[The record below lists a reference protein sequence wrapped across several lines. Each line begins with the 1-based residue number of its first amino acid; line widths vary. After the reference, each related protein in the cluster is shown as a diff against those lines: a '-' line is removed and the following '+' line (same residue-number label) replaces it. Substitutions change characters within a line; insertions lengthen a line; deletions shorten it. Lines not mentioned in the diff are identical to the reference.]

1 VQYIF
6 IAWTAAAAILLI
18 AMAAAGRIS
27 SGSYLGILRDS
38 RGRYSLSRF
47 QVLLWTTVVL
57 SLLAAVFLARLI
69 DGTISNALDIQIP
82 QTVLLVLGISVG
94 STVTAGAIKAG
105 KDNQDQTSIAAST
118 GRDPARFSQVVL
130 VEEGKMADRAVDVTK
145 FQSLWITL
153 ILVTAYVAMAV
164 SWIRG
169 ANSATE
175 LGVLPDLTGA
185 LVTLLAISHAGY
197 LAGKLP
203 DRVGVPDGALLLDL
217 TDPQRAE
224 AMREQ
229 GKLKSLI
236 PRNKAARTGQADSM
250 AEPVSPASVRP

>member
-1 VQYIF
+1 VQYVF
-6 IAWTAAAAILLI
+6 VAWTVAAAILVI
-18 AMAAAGRIS
+18 AMAAAGRTS
-27 SGSYLGILRDS
+27 SGSYLGILRDG

-57 SLLAAVFLARLI
+57 SLLAAVFVARLI
-69 DGTISNALDIQIP
+69 DGTRNNALDIQIP
-82 QTVLLVLGISVG
+82 QTVLLVLGVSVG

-105 KDNQDQTSIAAST
+105 KDNQDQTSVAAST
-118 GRDPARFSQVVL
+118 ATDPARFGQVVL
-130 VEEGKMADRAVDVTK
+130 IEEGEMADEAVDVTK

-153 ILVTAYVAMAV
+153 ILVAAYIAMAV

-169 ANSATE
+169 AESATQ
-175 LGVLPDLTGA
+175 LGTLPDLTGG

-203 DRVGVPDGALLLDL
+203 NRVGVPDGALLLDL

-224 AMREQ
+224 TLREQ
-229 GKLKSLI
+229 GRLKPFV
-236 PRNKAARTGQADSM
+236 PRNKAARTSQVNSLTD
-250 AEPVSPASVRP
+250 PVNPASVP

>member
-1 VQYIF
+1 VQYVLV
-6 IAWTAAAAILLI
+6 AWTIAAGILLV

-27 SGSYLGILRDS
+27 SGSYLGILRDG

-57 SLLAAVFLARLI
+57 SLLAAVFVARLI
-69 DGTISNALDIQIP
+69 DGATSNALDIEIP
-82 QTVLLVLGISVG
+82 QTVLLVLGVSVG

-105 KDNQDQTSIAAST
+105 KDNQDQTSVAAST
-118 GRDPARFSQVVL
+118 ATDPARFGQVVL
-130 VEEGKMADRAVDVTK
+130 VEEGRMADRAVDVTK

-153 ILVTAYVAMAV
+153 ILVAAYITMAV

-169 ANSATE
+169 ADSATQ
-175 LGVLPDLTGA
+175 LGALPNLTGG

-203 DRVGVPDGALLLDL
+203 DRVGVPDGALVLDL
-217 TDPQRAE
+217 TNPQQAKTL
-224 AMREQ
+224 REQ
-229 GKLKSLI
+229 GRLKQFV
-236 PRNKAARTGQADSM
+236 PRNKAGQSSQVTSLTD
-250 AEPVSPASVRP
+250 PASQLR